1 MIILVLNTWGIV
13 REGLSRV
20 LTLELGES
28 TELLIPKDTSQAERW
43 VSMYSPKLALVNP
56 LAYPGSVSAL
66 AVHIPVIVYTES
78 VDPSEVAQALQ
89 GGASGW
95 VNIQDDPGE
104 LVSAIDS
111 VCQGVPTLAVK
122 HVTSVVSRLTRIHQ
136 EYLRAPTRLSCQEL
150 RVLRYM
156 SQGLTDTEISQEMV
170 CSPRTVSNT
179 VGRVYVKLGVR
190 NRVEA
195 TLRALEAG
203 LVNPGTHTYKGD
215 E

>member
-1 MIILVLNTWGIV
+1 MIILVLNTWKII

-28 TELLIPKDTSQAERW
+28 TELLTPRDISQAERW

-56 LAYPGSVSAL
+56 LAYPGSVSVL

-78 VDPSEVAQALQ
+78 VDPSEVTQAIQ
-89 GGASGW
+89 DGASGW
-95 VNIQDDPGE
+95 VNVQDDPGE
-104 LVSAIDS
+104 LVSAINS
-111 VCQGVPTLAVK
+111 IRQGVPVLAVK
-122 HVTSVVSRLTRIHQ
+122 HVDSVVSRLTRIHQ
-136 EYLRAPTRLSCQEL
+136 EYLRAPTRLSPQEL
-150 RVLRYM
+150 RVLRYIAR
-156 SQGLTDTEISQEMV
+156 GLTDVEISEKMV

-203 LVNPGTHTYKGD
+203 LVNPSIHKGD